1 MMSKRALVLLIAIAL
16 LAGLIVVTAPALA
29 TPDEPAEVTGGGPV
43 WQPAER
49 LSHTTF
55 GGKLPVIEVGSDGRT
70 VLIAYISQMSANVN
84 DTVPYVRKS
93 ANNGATW
100 GNAVAIIPNG
110 PAETT
115 FLDVAVD
122 SNNVTHAVW
131 TDLLSGSPN
140 ILNIY
145 YARENNNT
153 WPAVT
158 PISTVQDPQLITT
171 PAIAARNNRVFVV
184 WAEDNQTPALG
195 LTEIYYRFSTNGG
208 TSWSANSLVS
218 PQFNVS
224 LKPDMVISA
233 DGRVHLVWQR
243 GIPPFPQHIMYT
255 QGTVSGNTV
264 NWSTPVPI
272 SDRSGAQQAWT
283 PQIALD
289 GNVIHVSFTDWID
302 NDADKQYVHHIQ
314 CTTGCTN
321 VANWQSTANPVSG
334 AALKERSINPFSVKS
349 TLTRVG
355 ACTYV
360 YFHGVPPAL
369 NNEQIFGVNS
379 CRNWSAGGRDTVT
392 PANEAAINPQMIS
405 QNNWFIYMVFEKVE
419 GNGTRT
425 VWFMRND
432 PAVYLPV
439 IRKP

>member
-1 MMSKRALVLLIAIAL
+1 MMSKRALVLLIAVAL
-16 LAGLIVVTAPALA
+16 LAGLIVATAPALA
-29 TPDEPAEVTGGGPV
+29 TPDEPAEVTGSGPV
-43 WQPAER
+43 WQPATR
-49 LSHTTF
+49 ISHTTF

-93 ANNGATW
+93 TDNGATW

-131 TDLLSGSPN
+131 TDLLSGNPN

-145 YARENNNT
+145 YAHENNNT
-153 WPAVT
+153 WPAAA
-158 PISTVQDPQLITT
+158 PFSTVQDPQLITT

-184 WAEDNQTPALG
+184 WAEDNDTPALG
-195 LTEIYYRFSTNGG
+195 LAEIYYRFSTNGG

-224 LKPDMVISA
+224 LKPDMIIGA

-264 NWSTPVPI
+264 NWTTPVPI

-283 PQIALD
+283 PQIVLD

-302 NDADKQYVHHIQ
+302 NDPDKQYVHHIQ
-314 CTTGCTN
+314 CVTGCTN

-349 TLTRVG
+349 TLTKVG

-360 YFHGVPPAL
+360 YFHGVPPTL

-379 CRNWSAGGRDTVT
+379 CGSWSAGGRDTVT

-425 VWFMRND
+425 VWFVRND